1 MSKSLDNHI
10 ELASTDDDTRA
21 RVKTAFTDP
30 QRLRR
35 SDPGRPWVCNVYS
48 LHKYFNS
55 DRLDELYSMCVN
67 AEMGCVEDK
76 SILAEGINRSLE
88 SFRERRMELD
98 SKKGYVTDLLAD
110 GADKARAIARETLS
124 EVKDRLHISEVM
136 L

>member
-1 MSKSLDNHI
+1 M
-10 ELASTDDDTRA
+10 
-21 RVKTAFTDP
+21 
-30 QRLRR
+30 
-35 SDPGRPWVCNVYS
+35 YS

-98 SKKGYVTDLLAD
+98 RNKSYVSDLLAD

>member
-1 MSKSLDNHI
+1 
-10 ELASTDDDTRA
+10 
-21 RVKTAFTDP
+21 
-30 QRLRR
+30 
-35 SDPGRPWVCNVYS
+35 
-48 LHKYFNS
+48 
-55 DRLDELYSMCVN
+55 MCVN